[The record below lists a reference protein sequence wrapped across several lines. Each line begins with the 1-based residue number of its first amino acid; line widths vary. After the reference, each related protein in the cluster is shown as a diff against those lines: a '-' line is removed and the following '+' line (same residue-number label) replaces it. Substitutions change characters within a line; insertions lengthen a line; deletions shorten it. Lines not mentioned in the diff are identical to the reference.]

1 MNLYE
6 VAAAGRP
13 GKVSFSVL
21 LSGFPLLHMAFA
33 GLQRRCR
40 RGLEPWALSVLGEE
54 TLDGWGPQSD
64 SLIVDHWWALEK
76 LSYLHDVSINDV
88 SGFSLQVRLYWLDLK
103 DCSN

>member
-21 LSGFPLLHMAFA
+21 LSRFPLLHMAFA

-40 RGLEPWALSVLGEE
+40 RGLEPWALSVPGEE

-64 SLIVDHWWALEK
+64 SLIVYHWWALEK
-76 LSYLHDVSINDV
+76 LSYLHDVSINDI
-88 SGFSLQVRLYWLDLK
+88 SGFSLQV
-103 DCSN
+103 